1 MCNSM
6 SNKLIKQSQETKF
19 YLINNTL
26 TGFMR
31 DASRKQVTEFVKEIF
46 GEDADKVKIV
56 EL

>member
-6 SNKLIKQSQETKF
+6 SNELIKQSQETKF

-26 TGFMR
+26 TGFMG

>member
-26 TGFMR
+26 TEFMG

>member
-1 MCNSM
+1 M

-26 TGFMR
+26 TGFLGGT
-31 DASRKQVTEFVKEIF
+31 SRKQVNEFVKEIF
-46 GEDADKVKIV
+46 GQDADKAKIV

>member
-6 SNKLIKQSQETKF
+6 SNKLIKQSQKTKF

-26 TGFMR
+26 TGFMG

>member
-26 TGFMR
+26 TGFMG

-46 GEDADKVKIV
+46 GEDADKIKIV

>member
-26 TGFMR
+26 TGLMG

>member
-26 TGFMR
+26 TRFMG